1 MDSVE
6 TIINF
11 FLCFIRFVGVLMMTP
26 LISSSNFP
34 VKAKTFMAFL
44 VSLSIFF
51 TVPISTFVPVVDDTT
66 LFIIGVKEFAVGV
79 LIGLNVAL
87 VNEVL
92 TFSGSIISTP
102 MGLSIATAVD
112 PSSGEGSTTMG
123 QFNATLAT
131 FLFLV
136 IDGHHYVFLA
146 YQYSYQVIP
155 LGNFS
160 FEITGIPI
168 LIQTFYKIFLIAVQ
182 ISLPILAPLFMINFA
197 LGVLARTM
205 PKLNIFMVGIPLQIV
220 VGMVTYMIILPFM
233 VNLIKALYGNAFK
246 DMSSFLEHFV

>member
-26 LISSSNFP
+26 LISSNNFP
-34 VKAKTFMAFL
+34 VKAKAFMAFL
-44 VSLSIFF
+44 VSLTIFF
-51 TVPISTFVPVVDDTT
+51 TIPISSFVPIVDDAT
-66 LFIIGVKEFAVGV
+66 LVIISIKEFAVGV

-92 TFSGSIISTP
+92 SFSGSIISTP

-146 YQYSYQVIP
+146 YQNSYQVIP
-155 LGNFS
+155 LGDFS
-160 FEITGIPI
+160 FEVTGIPI
-168 LIQTFYKIFLIAVQ
+168 LIHTFYKIFLIAVQ

-233 VNLIKALYGNAFK
+233 VNMIKALYGNAFK
-246 DMSSFLEHFV
+246 DMSFFLEHFV